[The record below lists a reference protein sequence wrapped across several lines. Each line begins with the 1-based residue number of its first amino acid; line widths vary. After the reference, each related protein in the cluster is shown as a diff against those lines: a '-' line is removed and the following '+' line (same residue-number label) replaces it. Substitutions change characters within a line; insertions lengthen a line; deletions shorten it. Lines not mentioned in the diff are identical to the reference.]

1 MKLTIPQEELM
12 TKGHTGCQGCG
23 AMLAMR
29 YALKALGQ
37 NTMIVIPACC
47 WVVAIGPF
55 PYSAL
60 KVPVFTSAF
69 ACAAS
74 TAAGIKAGLEVQGK
88 HDINVVA
95 WAGDGGTFDIGI
107 QSLSAAAERN
117 EDIFYFCYDNEA
129 YMNTG
134 RQRSSATPYGAWT
147 MTTPKD
153 SLKNEFKK
161 DIDGIMAAHK
171 IPYMATLSISE
182 PEDFIRKVRK
192 GMGIKGMKFF
202 HILSPCPS
210 GWLSDPED
218 SIKIAR
224 YAVETNIF
232 PIYEVEYGERY
243 VINKKSSEKRPVSD
257 YLKLQGRYRYLNE
270 AQIKIIQDVTDK
282 NWRSLL
288 KKEESCK
295 TGSQE

>member
-29 YALKALGQ
+29 YALKALGP
-37 NTMIVIPACC
+37 NTMLVIPACC
-47 WVVAIGPF
+47 WIVAIGPF

-60 KVPVFTSAF
+60 NVPVFASAF

-74 TAAGIKAGLEVQGK
+74 TAAGVKAGLEIQGK
-88 HDINVVA
+88 HDISVAA
-95 WAGDGGTFDIGI
+95 WAGDGGTFDIGL

-117 EDIFYFCYDNEA
+117 DDIFYFCYDNEA

-147 MTTPKD
+147 MTTPKE
-153 SLKNEFKK
+153 SLKGEYKK
-161 DIDGIMAAHK
+161 DIDAIMAAHK

-182 PEDFIRKVRK
+182 PEDFVRKVRK
-192 GMGIKGMKFF
+192 GMEIKGMKFF

-210 GWLSDPED
+210 GWLSNPED
-218 SIKIAR
+218 SVKIAR
-224 YAVETNIF
+224 CAVETNIF
-232 PIYEVEYGERY
+232 PLYEVENGERY
-243 VINKKSSEKRPVSD
+243 IINKKPKAKKPVSD
-257 YLKLQGRYRYLNE
+257 YLKLQGRYKYLNE
-270 AQIKIIQDVTDK
+270 AGIKTIQDAADK
-282 NWRSLL
+282 NWLSLL
-288 KKEESCK
+288 HK
-295 TGSQE
+295 